1 MTSHGGAGT
10 PPGWTRE
17 ALQFVQRTSLMVLLL
32 TLCYYMLPPG
42 GRLHD
47 GATAARWIGS
57 LVALSGFVLL
67 VLRSLRAAR
76 ADRSFTTRAEAVL
89 TVLYVMVLVFAITY
103 GMIATHMPGEFH
115 GIENPTDALY
125 FTVTVAA
132 TVGFGD
138 ITAAGTAARLV
149 VTVHMLVN
157 LIYVGT
163 ALRVLTNRGTAR
175 GPGGEGPPARP
186 TA

>member
-1 MTSHGGAGT
+1 MTSQPATGA

-17 ALQFVQRTSLMVLLL
+17 VVQFVRRTSLMVLLL

-47 GATAARWIGS
+47 GVTAARWVGS
-57 LVALSGFVLL
+57 LVALCGFVLL
-67 VLRSLRAAR
+67 VRRSLRAAR
-76 ADRSFTTRAEAVL
+76 ADRSFVTRAEAVL

-103 GMIATHMPGEFH
+103 GMIATHAPGQFH

-125 FTVTVAA
+125 FTVTVVA

-149 VTVHMLVN
+149 VTLHMLVN

-163 ALRVLTNRGTAR
+163 ALRVLTGRSATRA
-175 GPGGEGPPARP
+175 PGVEEPPTRP
-186 TA
+186 AP